1 MEEGEQRHCEG
12 RVIETWRLVLQ
23 EEQKQETNPNNF
35 KVINLG
41 VWNNNG
47 VFINSN
53 VEVGKKLPL
62 LQESSEVKFSSDR
75 RCLSIF
81 P

>member
-23 EEQKQETNPNNF
+23 EEQEQETNPNNF

-47 VFINSN
+47 VSINSN

>member
-62 LQESSEVKFSSDR
+62 LQESSEVKISSDI

>member
-41 VWNNNG
+41 VWNNKG

-62 LQESSEVKFSSDR
+62 LQESSEVKISSDI

>member
-23 EEQKQETNPNNF
+23 EEQEQETNPNNF

-62 LQESSEVKFSSDR
+62 LQESSEVKISSDI

>member
-47 VFINSN
+47 VSINSN
-53 VEVGKKLPL
+53 VEVGKKTATFAG
-62 LQESSEVKFSSDR
+62 EFRS
-75 RCLSIF
+75 
-81 P
+81 

>member
-12 RVIETWRLVLQ
+12 RIVKTWRLISQ
-23 EEQKQETNPNNF
+23 EEQKQEANPNDF
-35 KVINLG
+35 KIINLG

-47 VFINSN
+47 VIINSN

-62 LQESSEVKFSSDR
+62 LQESSEVKISSYI
-75 RCLSIF
+75 RCLSIS
-81 P
+81 